1 MKPVF
6 IVNNIINSNSK
17 DENELIR
24 IFNEKWLKII
34 LYLEYE
40 SIKDI

>member
-17 DENELIR
+17 NENELIR

>member
-17 DENELIR
+17 DENELIS